1 MKGIFT
7 ICASRGQENIAKLCM
22 IQKGDT
28 HTVQED
34 TASAEGHTLG
44 DPSKVQGGFLGELV
58 PKLTLKGFIF

>member
-1 MKGIFT
+1 M
-7 ICASRGQENIAKLCM
+7 CM

>member
-1 MKGIFT
+1 MCLKRTGEHRE
-7 ICASRGQENIAKLCM
+7 SVYDPERGH
-22 IQKGDT
+22 T